1 VGNAS
6 KVWVTNAGGG
16 IGNHLKTETVSAG
29 GIKKIHV
36 RAVRYV
42 QPPMPVPQQF
52 TVTGGTVTDEITRL
66 EWQAVASPDTI
77 TWEDALMRAENLVLD
92 GKDDWRLP
100 NVKELESLNDELRS
114 QPSVNTDFVQGIIS
128 GRYWTSTTLNNQP
141 SRAWTMDTRFG
152 VVSYDTKT
160 NRNRVLLVR
169 SNETAPP
176 PPPAAANVVHGELLG
191 RPTDHSI
198 TVQMF
203 YSENIEMCVQYG
215 NSPGSLD
222 QQTPWQLFLKDD
234 PAEIIIDNLEA
245 DRRYFYRV
253 CYRSPGAPD
262 YTVRPVHTFQT
273 QRPAGRPFTFVVQ
286 ADHPVVGIRE
296 NYYSW
301 EWGDAL
307 FVVLDP
313 YWYTKPKPD
322 SLTGW
327 RWTLG
332 KEQYDWLKSTLEQ
345 STSTFKFVFMH
356 QLVGGDK
363 DGRGGTEYADKYE
376 WGGNNLDGTDGWA
389 ANRPGWYKPV
399 KELLRENRVNIFFHG
414 HDHFFGKQEKD
425 CLVYQETP
433 QPSHP
438 NYLNANQAAAY
449 GYFEGQILPNA
460 GHLRVSVSPDGVKT
474 EYVRAYLPQ
483 NETPVR
489 KNRGVSATYYIGRTN
504 CYDSLST
511 GAPVLW
517 NAGYTDELIYPNPSA
532 GEVVIRFSIGIDS
545 HTELSVFDS
554 NGSMVRRLLAGD
566 LVRSGDYEL
575 IWDGRDGAGRELK
588 SGVYFWKLESREGG
602 SLSGKIIRE

>member
-36 RAVRYV
+36 RAVRDV

>member
-1 VGNAS
+1 MGNAS

-36 RAVRYV
+36 RAVRDV